1 MINFRFH
8 LVSLVSVFL
17 ALAIGLATGASIVNQ
32 GLVRAQKSQLSRLET
47 RLRER
52 GNQVGVERATAKRWE
67 RYAAQGEVR
76 LVQGRLRATT
86 VVIVRPAGG
95 PDAPVRA
102 LATTLEAAGASLVGE
117 LTIETAAALDTE
129 STLRLAHDSL
139 PTASSRPATV
149 RFMLRSRIRDA
160 LLDPDRVE
168 PLAALARSGFV
179 TFRGRPGGVVSSAP
193 RLPTGARLV
202 VVTSED
208 AEVDPDLVSG
218 LLKAFVATGPAR
230 IVLAETSGEPEA
242 LRLVRRSPIFD
253 RRISTVDN
261 VDELEGRVALVLALE
276 DLTLQIVGD
285 YGVDASAKRLMPG
298 AA

>member
-67 RYAAQGEVR
+67 RYAAQGEMR

-102 LATTLEAAGASLVGE
+102 LATTLEAAGASLIGE

-168 PLAALARSGFV
+168 PLTALARSGFV
-179 TFRGRPGGVVSSAP
+179 TFRGRPGDAVSSAP

-202 VVTSED
+202 MVTSED
-208 AEVDPDLVSG
+208 SEVDPDLVSG

-285 YGVDASAKRLMPG
+285 YGVDSSATRLMPG